1 MQLSDFIGHNIT
13 MVIPTIHKTAMQNV
27 TLLGVEVG
35 GVWVQSQPLTN
46 LALRRIGQPDST
58 KAIVFFLPYHA
69 ISVAL
74 SSIEKTS

>member
-27 TLLGVEVG
+27 KLLGVEIG
-35 GVWVQSQPLTN
+35 GVWVESPALTN
-46 LALRRIGQPDST
+46 LALRRIGQQNTPKT
-58 KAIVFFLPYHA
+58 IVFFLPYHA

-74 SSIEKTS
+74 SSIEKPS